1 MFICSLIVSKTYAK
15 VTSWA
20 LKTLILLELYE
31 KYKLMSMH
39 LSDKCF

>member
-1 MFICSLIVSKTYAK
+1 MFIKRLE